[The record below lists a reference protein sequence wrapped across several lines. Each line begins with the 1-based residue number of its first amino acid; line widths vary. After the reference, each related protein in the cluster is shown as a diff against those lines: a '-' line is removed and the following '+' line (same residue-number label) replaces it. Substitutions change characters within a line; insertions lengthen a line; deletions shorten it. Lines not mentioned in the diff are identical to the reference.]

1 MAETVRARCE
11 RVVDGDTIDVV
22 ADLPLGVRRP
32 VRLRLDGVDTAETF
46 GTPEGSRE
54 DERGDDQA
62 AFVREWFD
70 AIDGDEFPLRVEI
83 VERGKYGRWIARV
96 RRPDGEELTAR
107 LRERFPAVDTTAE

>member
-1 MAETVRARCE
+1 MVETVRARCD

-32 VRLRLDGVDTAETF
+32 VRLRLDGVDTAETY
-46 GTPEGSRE
+46 GTPESSPE
-54 DERGDDQA
+54 DERGDEHT
-62 AFVREWFD
+62 AFVSEWFE
-70 AIDGDEFPLRVEI
+70 AVDGEAFPLTVEI